1 MSKISS
7 IRKLKPAASCS
18 TTNHRARL
26 ARASPDT
33 TMNQAD
39 IHYWLHEAPDAKIE
53 AAIDAAEQRDDLIA
67 QKRDELIEQRIE
79 AMSDDD
85 IICALQSNIA
95 KYFLTQIREAL
106 KERNTM
112 RSYAI
117 LSNLVEIW
125 IRSDSQ
131 EEAVK
136 WMERLESPN
145 HPCH

>member
-1 MSKISS
+1 
-7 IRKLKPAASCS
+7 
-18 TTNHRARL
+18 
-26 ARASPDT
+26 
-33 TMNQAD
+33 MNQAD

-53 AAIDAAEQRDDLIA
+53 AAIDAVEQRDELIA

-85 IICALQSNIA
+85 IICALQSSIA